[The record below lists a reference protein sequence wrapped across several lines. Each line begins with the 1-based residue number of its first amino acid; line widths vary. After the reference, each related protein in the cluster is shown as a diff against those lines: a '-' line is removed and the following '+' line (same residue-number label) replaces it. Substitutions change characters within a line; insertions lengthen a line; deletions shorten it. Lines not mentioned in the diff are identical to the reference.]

1 MPYGLCAIEASSQR
15 GSAKLTLLLSHTE
28 LRFLDVAFD
37 MTLFKDRSKTMLH
50 RLAPLATRM
59 RPRTLDE
66 YVGQTKL
73 VGKGRVVRRMIERD
87 RLHSMIFW
95 GPPGSGKTTLAQLI
109 SGITKSHFVELSAV
123 SSGVRDIRREA
134 GDAEVRLGSTGTR
147 TILFIDE
154 IHRFSK
160 SQQDALLPHVEA
172 GTFILIGAT
181 TENPSF
187 EVNAPL
193 LSRTRVYNTE
203 PLTDTEVGSIVDA
216 ALGNSERGLATA
228 NPLLDTD
235 ARSFLLRASNG
246 DARTALNAVEL
257 AVESALIE
265 DDQRRITVE
274 LVEQAIQKR
283 ARYDRL
289 GDMHYDTISA
299 FIKSIRASDP
309 DAAIYYLA
317 RMIDAG
323 EDPLFIARRLV
334 ISAAEDVGLANPNG
348 LAVAVAAQ
356 QAVSFVGMPEGR
368 IPLAEATIFLA
379 SAPKSNSAYL
389 AIDKALAQVRES
401 ADAPVPMHLR
411 NSPTRLMKQ
420 MGYGKN
426 YQYPHDAPG
435 KFVRTENLP
444 EAVKDSQFYEPGQL
458 GAERQ
463 IVARLKHWWGD
474 RY

>member
-1 MPYGLCAIEASSQR
+1 
-15 GSAKLTLLLSHTE
+15 
-28 LRFLDVAFD
+28 
-37 MTLFKDRSKTMLH
+37 MTLFEDRSKALLN
-50 RLAPLATRM
+50 RQAPLATRM
-59 RPRTLDE
+59 RPQILEDF
-66 YVGQTKL
+66 VGQEKL
-73 VGKGRVVRRMIERD
+73 VGPGRVVRQMIERD
-87 RLHSMIFW
+87 RIHSMILW

-109 SGITKSHFVELSAV
+109 SGVTKSHFVELSAV
-123 SSGVRDIRREA
+123 TSGVRDIRQQA
-134 GDAEVRLGSTGTR
+134 ADAQHRLGSIGTR
-147 TILFIDE
+147 TVLFIDE

-193 LSRTRVYNTE
+193 LSRTRVYTIE
-203 PLTDTEVGSIVDA
+203 ALSDDEIGVIVDA
-216 ALGNSERGLATA
+216 ALKDVERGLGTA
-228 NPLLDTD
+228 NATLDDD

-246 DARTALNAVEL
+246 DARTALNALEIAVDSAPVEDGGRKVTVDL
-257 AVESALIE
+257 IEQAVE
-265 DDQRRITVE
+265 
-274 LVEQAIQKR
+274 KR
-283 ARYDRL
+283 SRYDRL

-299 FIKSIRASDP
+299 FIKSVRASDP

-334 ISAAEDVGLANPNG
+334 ILAAEDVGLANPNG

-379 SAPKSNSAYL
+379 SAPKSNSAYI
-389 AIDKALAQVRES
+389 AIDKALSLVRETR
-401 ADAPVPMHLR
+401 DEPVPMHLR
-411 NSPTRLMKQ
+411 NAPTRLMER
-420 MGYGKN
+420 MGYGKD
-426 YQYPHDAPG
+426 YEYPHDAPEHF
-435 KFVRTENLP
+435 KPTENLP
-444 EAVKDSQFYEPGQL
+444 EEVRDCRFYEPGEL

-463 IVARLKHWWGD
+463 IGERLRRWWGD
-474 RY
+474 GRYAQNERNSQ

>member
-1 MPYGLCAIEASSQR
+1 MHDLVE
-15 GSAKLTLLLSHTE
+15 
-28 LRFLDVAFD
+28 
-37 MTLFKDRSKTMLH
+37 MTLFEDRGKALLN
-50 RLAPLATRM
+50 RQAPLATRM

-66 YVGQTKL
+66 FVGQEKL
-73 VGKGRVVRRMIERD
+73 VGPGRVVRRMIERD
-87 RLHSMIFW
+87 RIHSMILW

-109 SGITKSHFVELSAV
+109 SGVTKSHFVELSAV
-123 SSGVRDIRREA
+123 TSGVRDIRREA
-134 GDAEVRLGSTGTR
+134 EDARHRLGSTGVR
-147 TILFIDE
+147 TVLFIDE

-193 LSRTRVYNTE
+193 LSRTRVYTIE
-203 PLTDTEVGSIVDA
+203 ALSDDDMGRIVDA
-216 ALGNSERGLATA
+216 ALTDLERGLASA
-228 NPLLDTD
+228 KPSLDDD

-246 DARTALNAVEL
+246 DARTALNSLEIAVD
-257 AVESALIE
+257 SAPEE
-265 DDQRRITVE
+265 DGERRITVD
-274 LVEQAIQKR
+274 LVEQAVEKR
-283 ARYDRL
+283 SRYDRL

-299 FIKSIRASDP
+299 FIKSVRASDP

-334 ISAAEDVGLANPNG
+334 ILAAEDIGLANPNG

-379 SAPKSNSAYL
+379 SAPKSNSAYM
-389 AIDKALAQVRES
+389 AIDKALSLVRQSRDE
-401 ADAPVPMHLR
+401 PVPMHLR
-411 NSPTRLMKQ
+411 NAPTRLMER
-420 MGYGKN
+420 MGYGKD

-435 KFVRTENLP
+435 HFNPTENLP
-444 EAVKDSQFYEPGQL
+444 EGVRGSRFYDPGEL

-463 IVARLKHWWGD
+463 IGERLRRWWGG
-474 RY
+474 RYGDTGD

>member
-1 MPYGLCAIEASSQR
+1 
-15 GSAKLTLLLSHTE
+15 
-28 LRFLDVAFD
+28 
-37 MTLFKDRSKTMLH
+37 MTLFEDRGKALLN
-50 RLAPLATRM
+50 RQAPLATRM

-66 YVGQTKL
+66 FFGQEKL
-73 VGKGRVVRRMIERD
+73 VGPGRVVRRMIERD
-87 RLHSMIFW
+87 RIHSMILW

-109 SGITKSHFVELSAV
+109 SNVTKSHFVELSAV
-123 SSGVRDIRREA
+123 TSGVRDIRREA
-134 GDAEVRLGSTGTR
+134 ADAQHRLGSTATR
-147 TILFIDE
+147 TVLFIDE

-193 LSRTRVYNTE
+193 LSRTRVYTIE
-203 PLTDTEVGSIVDA
+203 ALSDDDMGRIIDA
-216 ALGNSERGLATA
+216 ALTDRERGLAFA
-228 NPLLDTD
+228 NATLNED

-246 DARTALNAVEL
+246 DARTALNALEV
-257 AVESALIE
+257 AVDSASVE
-265 DDQRRITVE
+265 DDERRITVE
-274 LVEQAIQKR
+274 LVEQAVEKR
-283 ARYDRL
+283 SRYDRL

-299 FIKSIRASDP
+299 FIKSVRASDP

-334 ISAAEDVGLANPNG
+334 ILAAEDIGLANPNG

-356 QAVSFVGMPEGR
+356 QAVSFIGMPEGR

-379 SAPKSNSAYL
+379 SAPKSNSAYM
-389 AIDKALAQVRES
+389 AIDRALGLVRETR
-401 ADAPVPMHLR
+401 DEPVPMHLR
-411 NSPTRLMKQ
+411 NAPTRLMEN
-420 MGYGKN
+420 MGYGEG
-426 YQYPHDAPG
+426 YEYPHDAPG
-435 KFVRTENLP
+435 HFKPSENLP
-444 EAVKDSQFYEPGQL
+444 EAVRANRFYEPGEL

-463 IVARLKHWWGD
+463 IGERLRRWWGGRYGGGSD
-474 RY
+474 R

>member
-1 MPYGLCAIEASSQR
+1 
-15 GSAKLTLLLSHTE
+15 
-28 LRFLDVAFD
+28 
-37 MTLFKDRSKTMLH
+37 MTLFEDRGKALLN
-50 RLAPLATRM
+50 RQAPLATRM

-66 YVGQTKL
+66 FFGQEKL
-73 VGKGRVVRRMIERD
+73 VGHGRVVRRMIERD
-87 RLHSMIFW
+87 RIHSMILW

-109 SGITKSHFVELSAV
+109 SGVTKSHFVELSAV
-123 SSGVRDIRREA
+123 TSGVRDIRREA
-134 GDAEVRLGSTGTR
+134 ADAQHRLGSTGTR
-147 TILFIDE
+147 TVLFIDE

-193 LSRTRVYNTE
+193 LSRTRVYTIESLSNE
-203 PLTDTEVGSIVDA
+203 DMGRIVDA
-216 ALGNSERGLATA
+216 ALTDLERGLASA
-228 NPLLDTD
+228 NPSLDDD

-246 DARTALNAVEL
+246 DARTALNSLEIAVD
-257 AVESALIE
+257 SAPEE
-265 DDQRRITVE
+265 DSERRITVD
-274 LVEQAIQKR
+274 LVEQAVEKR
-283 ARYDRL
+283 SRYDRL

-299 FIKSIRASDP
+299 FIKSVRASDP

-334 ISAAEDVGLANPNG
+334 ILAAEDIGLANPNG

-389 AIDKALAQVRES
+389 AIDKALGLVRQSRDE
-401 ADAPVPMHLR
+401 PVPMHLR
-411 NSPTRLMKQ
+411 NAPTRLMERI
-420 MGYGKN
+420 GYGKG
-426 YQYPHDAPG
+426 YEYPHDSPG
-435 KFVRTENLP
+435 HFKPSENLP
-444 EAVKDSQFYEPGQL
+444 EGVRGSRFYEPGEL

-463 IVARLKHWWGD
+463 IGERLRRWWGE
-474 RY
+474 RYGV

>member
-1 MPYGLCAIEASSQR
+1 
-15 GSAKLTLLLSHTE
+15 
-28 LRFLDVAFD
+28 
-37 MTLFKDRSKTMLH
+37 MTLFEDRGKALLN
-50 RLAPLATRM
+50 RQAPLATRM

-66 YVGQTKL
+66 FVGQEKL
-73 VGKGRVVRRMIERD
+73 VGPGRVVRRMIERD
-87 RLHSMIFW
+87 RIHSMILW

-109 SGITKSHFVELSAV
+109 SGVTKSHFVEMSAV
-123 SSGVRDIRREA
+123 TSGVRDIRREA
-134 GDAEVRLGSTGTR
+134 ADAQHRLGSTGTR
-147 TILFIDE
+147 TVLFIDE

-193 LSRTRVYNTE
+193 LSRTRVYTIE
-203 PLTDTEVGSIVDA
+203 ALSDDDMGRIIDA
-216 ALGNSERGLATA
+216 ALADLERGLAAA
-228 NPLLDTD
+228 NATLDD
-235 ARSFLLRASNG
+235 EARSFLLRASNG
-246 DARTALNAVEL
+246 DARTALNALEIAVDSAPAEGGGRKVTVDL
-257 AVESALIE
+257 IEQAVE
-265 DDQRRITVE
+265 
-274 LVEQAIQKR
+274 KR
-283 ARYDRL
+283 SRYDRL

-299 FIKSIRASDP
+299 FIKSVRASDP

-334 ISAAEDVGLANPNG
+334 ILAAEDIGLANPNG

-379 SAPKSNSAYL
+379 SAPKSNSAYI
-389 AIDKALAQVRES
+389 AIDKALGLVRQSRDE
-401 ADAPVPMHLR
+401 PVPMHLR
-411 NSPTRLMKQ
+411 NAPTRLMER
-420 MGYGKN
+420 MGYGEG
-426 YQYPHDAPG
+426 YEYPHDAPEHF
-435 KFVRTENLP
+435 KPSENLP
-444 EAVKDSQFYEPGQL
+444 EAVRGNRFYEPGEL

-463 IVARLKHWWGD
+463 IGERLRRWWGGRYGGKRD
-474 RY
+474 R